1 MKKGRATLGTGDE
14 TGAGRARAPGWGLGS
29 GAGPGRRAGAPGSGA
44 GLGRRAQASVFSMR
58 QRRSRDI
65 GSSNGRIPIASRIA
79 LASAGATGL

>member
-14 TGAGRARAPGWGLGS
+14 TGAGRARAPGWG
-29 GAGPGRRAGAPGSGA
+29 AGLGRRAGAPGRGA
-44 GLGRRAQASVFSMR
+44 GLGRGAQASVFSMR